1 MFSPRAVFRFIYN
14 SSYFILCFVTT
25 ALLCV
30 TPGDIIWQSLRRQ
43 QYNNIWLLASFVVG
57 VMLVVSFVY
66 ALRLYN
72 NKTILASIP
81 KAWVP
86 VEKGD
91 VPKRVFHMISAGLD
105 RSAAIAYE
113 ARPRHVA
120 DIDVALAADPD
131 RESVVS
137 LAGNEHRCKEK
148 DGRTAAEGFQL
159 LKVRTLPEVERM
171 LGTPLPRHR
180 PVWGEVEHGGWAP
193 PDSADIPNLQYGAVV
208 SELPHLIEAKA
219 LTLAPADVDDG
230 EEPVLNAEAAE
241 MLQRPPHLG
250 LRQYLTRLAELGV
263 LPMDATTNEF
273 LAVYEQARFAVRP
286 IGLDRFRDLMHLFAA
301 LLRSMGPMDAA
312 ALDPLEEAEDEED
325 QGMASDSDIDSQGPD
340 SSIRTSPR
348 GSLSRSVTRS
358 TTGSRRRVLFGAR
371 SASASTWQNQYRT
384 APSTMNARS
393 TGTASETSS
402 VVGPSRPRQL
412 FHSYSN
418 ASLRSKASSGS
429 GASVIRLAG
438 RADMTDLPYVLS
450 LADTR

>member
-14 SSYFILCFVTT
+14 SSYFILCAVTT

-30 TPGDIIWQSLRRQ
+30 TPGDIIYQSLRRA

-57 VMLVVSFVY
+57 TMLVVSFVY

-86 VEKGD
+86 IEKGD
-91 VPKRVFHMISAGLD
+91 VPKRVFHMISASLD

-120 DIDVALAADPD
+120 EIADAD
-131 RESVVS
+131 ADQDSVVS
-137 LAGNEHRCKEK
+137 LAGNENRNGEK
-148 DGRTAAEGFQL
+148 DGRAAAEGFQL
-159 LKVRTLPEVERM
+159 LKVRTLADVEKM
-171 LGTPLPRHR
+171 LGSPLPRHR
-180 PVWGEVEHGGWAP
+180 RVWGEVEHGGWAP
-193 PDSADIPNLQYGAVV
+193 PDVADIPNLQYSAVV
-208 SELPHLIEAKA
+208 SELPHLIEAQA
-219 LTLAPADVDDG
+219 MTLAPVDRTVDADP
-230 EEPVLNAEAAE
+230 PVLDEEAVE
-241 MLQRPPHLG
+241 LLQRPPHLG
-250 LRQYLTRLAELGV
+250 LRQYLSRLAELGV
-263 LPMDATTNEF
+263 LPMDPTTTEF
-273 LAVYEQARFAVRP
+273 LALYEHARFSARP
-286 IGLDRFRDLMHLFAA
+286 IGLDRFRDMMHLFAA
-301 LLRSMGPMDAA
+301 LLRSMGPMDPA
-312 ALDPLEEAEDEED
+312 ALDPLDEAEED
-325 QGMASDSDIDSQGPD
+325 DGQGMASDSDIDNHAPE
-340 SSIRTSPR
+340 SSIATSPR
-348 GSLSRSVTRS
+348 HSLSRSVTRS
-358 TTGSRRRVLFGAR
+358 TAGSRRRALFGAR

-402 VVGPSRPRQL
+402 VVDLSRPRQL
-412 FHSYSN
+412 YHAYSN

-450 LADTR
+450 LAESR